1 MKRYSAAAGIP
12 EFNQNQSFS
21 CTPGL
26 RGRKAAIENSPVGMD
41 SIQTAGE
48 FFTLRFQFFYSQTIF
63 AALLPPADMSGGY
76 VERAGNGEGE
86 EAIIPLFKALD
97 VCGHIC
103 QGSAQRFF
111 RPLCQ
116 GDAF

>member
-1 MKRYSAAAGIP
+1 
-12 EFNQNQSFS
+12 
-21 CTPGL
+21 
-26 RGRKAAIENSPVGMD
+26 MD

-48 FFTLRFQFFYSQTIF
+48 FFVLRFQFLYSQTIF

-86 EAIIPLFKALD
+86 EAIVSLFKALD
-97 VCGHIC
+97 VCGHIR
-103 QGSAQRFF
+103 QGSAQRLFW
-111 RPLCQ
+111 PLYQ